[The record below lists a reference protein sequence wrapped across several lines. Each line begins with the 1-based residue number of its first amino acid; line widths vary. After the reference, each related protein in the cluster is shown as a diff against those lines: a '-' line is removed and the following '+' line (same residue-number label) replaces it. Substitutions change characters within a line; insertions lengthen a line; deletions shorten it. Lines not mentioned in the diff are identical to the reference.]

1 MPDDKYPLDVDHIAG
16 DNSNNEPDSYMTL
29 CANCHRLKTM
39 IEGDHL
45 KRITHGGSRVDTGA
59 IAEGGCLPG
68 RNLGLLIN
76 KANVLTGRGAT
87 RACDDTRRI
96 DARNF

>member
-1 MPDDKYPLDVDHIAG
+1 MTAIVCPNDTCDRCGFVPDDKYPLDVDHIDG
-16 DNSNNEPDSYMTL
+16 ENSNNDPDNYMTL

-59 IAEGGCLPG
+59 IAEGG
-68 RNLGLLIN
+68 
-76 KANVLTGRGAT
+76 VST
-87 RACDDTRRI
+87 REKLRLV
-96 DARNF
+96 N